1 MATLEERNISSE
13 QVMGEPTFSPDGQ
26 SIAYF
31 SNGVLVRRSA
41 AGGLPV
47 AVTDRAVATSTRS
60 LSWAEDGTIL
70 MTDATGILR
79 VPATG
84 GTPEIVVPSEGPT
97 LFAPQLLPDGDTV
110 LFTRYALNVPTS
122 AEIRVQSIATG
133 ENAVVVARGSGAR
146 YVQTGH
152 IVYALGNTLFGIAF
166 DARTKRTIGGAVP
179 LVEGVMTD
187 QFDIANDG
195 TLAYIR
201 NVSGVTTDYFMDPR
215 TLVWVDRAGRTTPVG
230 APPRSYTYLA
240 LSPDGTRVALD
251 IRDQQFDAWILDLE
265 RETEPLRQLTF
276 DPGVNRGV
284 VWSADGQRIAFSRPL
299 GDGEEVYWQ
308 AADGAGVPAALT
320 RGSGFPAFPV
330 DFTPDG
336 AALLYTTSGAP
347 RRTYMVPV
355 AGGAGTLL
363 LGGPASEGSPAISP
377 DGRWLAYVSD
387 ESGTFEVYVRPFPD
401 VAAGQRW
408 QISSG
413 GGYHP
418 QWSRDSGELFYLKG
432 SEPTV
437 AMVAVPFE
445 SGETFRHRAA
455 VELFRGEFVVGGPVI
470 GPDVYAVSADGQRF
484 LMIERQ
490 RAAET
495 QNVRPDIVIVQNW
508 FEELRRLVPVE

>member
-1 MATLEERNISSE
+1 MATFEERDIGSD

-41 AGGLPV
+41 AAGGLPV
-47 AVTDRAVATSTRS
+47 EVTDRAVATSTRS

-97 LFAPQLLPDGDTV
+97 LYAPQLLPGGDTV
-110 LFTRYALNVPTS
+110 LFTRFALNVPTS

-133 ENAVVVARGSGAR
+133 ENAVVVARGMGAR

-166 DARTKRTIGGAVP
+166 DARTNRTIGGAMP
-179 LVEGVMTD
+179 LVEGVTD

-201 NVSGVTTDYFMDPR
+201 NFGGATSETGAR
-215 TLVWVDRAGRTTPVG
+215 TLVWVDRAGRITPLG
-230 APPRSYTYLA
+230 APARSYTYLA
-240 LSPDGTRVALD
+240 LSPDETRVALD
-251 IRDQQFDAWILDLE
+251 IRDQQFDTWIFDLE

-276 DPGVNRGV
+276 DPGPNRGV

-299 GDGEEVYWQ
+299 GDDEEVYWQ
-308 AADGAGVPAALT
+308 AADGAGVPEALT

-336 AALLYTTSGAP
+336 AALLYTTSGVP
-347 RRTYMVPV
+347 RRTYMIPV
-355 AGGAGTLL
+355 GGGAGTGTLL

-387 ESGTFEVYVRPFPD
+387 ESGTFEVYVWPFPD
-401 VAAGQRW
+401 VAAGGVGR
-408 QISSG
+408 
-413 GGYHP
+413 
-418 QWSRDSGELFYLKG
+418 SRRGRRLS
-432 SEPTV
+432 P
-437 AMVAVPFE
+437 
-445 SGETFRHRAA
+445 A
-455 VELFRGEFVVGGPVI
+455 VEP
-470 GPDVYAVSADGQRF
+470 
-484 LMIERQ
+484 RQ
-490 RAAET
+490 R
-495 QNVRPDIVIVQNW
+495 
-508 FEELRRLVPVE
+508 